1 LRILK
6 EYAGG
11 AGALLIVLALILLTL
26 VPERRTFVLSM
37 GGFGALLLAA
47 GLALNRD
54 RVRAILKGRKARAAG
69 ASAGYALTVF
79 AVITLVNFLAARHH
93 KRFDLTENKAFSLS
107 EQTIKVLESLPR
119 EVILTA
125 FFREV
130 EPTRQKLDDLLAEY
144 RYHSPRLQVKYI
156 DPDKSPGEVKR
167 YGITE
172 YGTIV
177 VESGKQESR
186 VNTADEE
193 SLTNALIKVTR
204 DREKIVCFSDGH
216 GERALED
223 TERDGLSLLK
233 AALEKQHYAVRA
245 LRLNQPVPADASLV
259 VVAGARVTLLPEEVR
274 ILGGYL
280 EKGGRLLY
288 LQDPETDPGFAEVL
302 GRYGL
307 RVRADVVIDKVSQ
320 LFGGDA
326 RIPMVPADGYDE
338 VHPITK
344 AFRYQTYFP
353 LASSI
358 EVRSDLPE
366 GVAATRLAQTSPY
379 SWGETSQEEFRRGRM
394 TLDEKADTRG
404 PVTIGVAVTRR
415 TPSAAPDASGPAGSG
430 DAKDDAAAP
439 SPAETRLLL
448 FGDSDFISNAY
459 FNASGNG
466 DLALNAV
473 AWLSEQEELVS
484 IRPKTSTPSIVIL
497 TPQQVR
503 YYFWS
508 IVAMAPIAIT
518 VVGVGIW
525 ARRKKL

>member
-1 LRILK
+1 MRILK
-6 EYAGG
+6 EYASG
-11 AGALLIVLALILLTL
+11 AGAFLLVLALILITL
-26 VPERRTFVLSM
+26 VPERRVFVLSM
-37 GGFGALLLAA
+37 GGLGALLLAA

-54 RVRAILKGRKARAAG
+54 RVLAVLRGRKARAAG
-69 ASAGYALTVF
+69 ASAGYVVTVL
-79 AVITLVNFLAARHH
+79 AVVTLVNFLATRHH
-93 KRFDLTENKAFSLS
+93 TRFDLTENQAFSLS
-107 EQTIKVLESLPR
+107 EQTIKILESLPR
-119 EVILTA
+119 EVTLTA
-125 FFREV
+125 FYREV
-130 EPTRQKLDDLLAEY
+130 EPTRQRLDDLLAEY
-144 RYHSPRLQVKYI
+144 RYHSPKLQVKYI
-156 DPDKSPGEVKR
+156 DPDKNPGEVKR
-167 YGITE
+167 YGISE

-186 VNTADEE
+186 VSTADEE

-204 DREKIVCFSDGH
+204 DRERVVYFSAGH

-223 TERDGLSLLK
+223 TQRDGLSLLK
-233 AALEKQHYAVRA
+233 AELEKQHYVVKP
-245 LRLNQPVPADASLV
+245 LPLNQTVPADASLV
-259 VVAGARVTLLPEEVR
+259 VVAGARKTLLPEEVR
-274 ILGGYL
+274 ILGDYL
-280 EKGGRLLY
+280 DKGGRLLC
-288 LQDPETDPGFAEVL
+288 LQDPETDPGLADVL

-344 AFRYQTYFP
+344 TFRYQTFFP

-358 EVRSDLPE
+358 EIKSDLPE

-394 TLDEKADTRG
+394 TLDENADTRG
-404 PVTIGVAVTRR
+404 PVTIGAAVTR
-415 TPSAAPDASGPAGSG
+415 TAGAGASASAEPAGGEEQAEGESK
-430 DAKDDAAAP
+430 AR
-439 SPAETRLLL
+439 PAETRLLL
-448 FGDSDFISNAY
+448 FGDSDFLSNAY

-466 DLALNAV
+466 DLALSAV